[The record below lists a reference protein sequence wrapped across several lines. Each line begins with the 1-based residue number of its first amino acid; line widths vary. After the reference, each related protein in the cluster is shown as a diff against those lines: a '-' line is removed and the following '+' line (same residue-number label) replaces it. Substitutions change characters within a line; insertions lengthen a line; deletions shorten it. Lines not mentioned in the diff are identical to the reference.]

1 MKPLFS
7 SFTLL
12 LALLI
17 SPFSVTMADESIQQI
32 VEGCDS
38 CHSDEHNKVQ
48 GLSVAPVL
56 NGMPDW
62 YIEKQMENFR
72 TGNRVARGND
82 ATEINTAHQSNALN
96 EESLSLVADYYEE
109 LELRFSQTR
118 PVEAIANVAQG
129 SANNAQGEAIFED
142 SCASCHTSFVGRYL
156 TDSPEITHL
165 EGEYLLNQLEAFK
178 KGERR
183 FFDENKHQRK
193 MVERIKNLSTEE
205 LLSIVSYIKEN
216 AQSL

>member
-1 MKPLFS
+1 MKSLFS
-7 SFTLL
+7 SSTLL
-12 LALLI
+12 LALLMT
-17 SPFSVTMADESIQQI
+17 PFSLIMADESIQQI

-38 CHSDEHNKVQ
+38 CHSDGHNAMKH
-48 GLSVAPVL
+48 LTVAPVL

-72 TGNRVARGND
+72 TGNRVARGSD
-82 ATEINTAHQSNALN
+82 ANEINTAHQSQTLN
-96 EESLSLVADYYEE
+96 EDSLSLVADYYEE
-109 LELRFSQTR
+109 LELRFAQTR
-118 PVEAIANVAQG
+118 PVDAIAKASRNAP
-129 SANNAQGEAIFED
+129 SAEQGEALFED

>member
-118 PVEAIANVAQG
+118 PVEAIANVVQG